1 MNRVKVKS
9 RMKDRFLI
17 ALAPVLLASTL
28 AIGVIGLATP
38 AGAVTMTTETTVTL
52 LRTGWDA
59 DSFAVVT
66 AAPIINPA
74 HCATPDG
81 YITAKSFPGYQTY
94 YWAAQQAFIDAYY
107 NLPDVTIAV
116 DDSRC
121 FAGRPLLVGINIV
134 PPSSL
139 R

>member
-81 YITAKSFPGYQTY
+81 YITAKSFP
-94 YWAAQQAFIDAYY
+94 
-107 NLPDVTIAV
+107 VTRHIIGQR
-116 DDSRC
+116 SRHLST
-121 FAGRPLLVGINIV
+121 PTTIYLMS
-134 PPSSL
+134 PSP
-139 R
+139 